1 MSTSENSSP
10 TDFAFEPPAL
20 PSAGH
25 PFVSPGTYKADPLR
39 QASYD
44 PSLPT
49 GSFTPAA
56 ANPPVGGYFGDTSY
70 QPQPGFGQGQGQGQY
85 GALNSAQSSFSSASG
100 SAAGGSF
107 SSVDLPGPSLPGISK
122 EFSRPSLADTR
133 RPATASA
140 IQTRGQYGDYM
151 IGGGEDPRRLS
162 QRHVQH
168 LSPNEKDEDDEGDSS
183 DTENVSPET
192 VYMPSN
198 NRRASEP
205 HFNLPGNGQNWNQF
219 PPSASHDA
227 SGGAFGL
234 PSAPAHVS
242 PMGYLQQQQQQ
253 TTHLPPSHFS
263 RPSFSNRP
271 QTSDGL
277 PSYTNTVTL
286 PPASSIARHVP
297 GGGNDSPF
305 FHHPPGIPPPGA
317 RGYEGTFPGN
327 KSFAFDGQIRPPVP
341 PAIPGGIRPSYIPP
355 HPHPMLKSDL
365 APSDQMGYMSLSSG
379 VLPPTSLP
387 SAGGGGGSSGSGQPR
402 KRPRRRYEEIERL
415 YHCGWNGCEK
425 SYGTLNHLN
434 AHVMMQKH
442 GEKRLPSEFKEMRKA
457 WRKKKRDSATAT
469 ANANYLTQ
477 ASAWQANQSRLS
489 LSANSSSGES
499 DWDRRDS
506 TSSAF
511 SVGSERAGSF
521 AAQGGMG
528 MPLMGGVPGAG
539 YAGGGGWGVPGVPA
553 GVMQGVPMQGMMQ
566 MGPGFG
572 NGVMMDSRPSTAGS
586 MSSAMS
592 VEPGRYAP
600 TPPGSAHG
608 HPLPHPHHQHPHH
621 PHPGHPGV
629 QPTFFVNPPPPQ
641 SLPSLSASSTASTP
655 GPTSASASASTSG
668 PGAGAGAIGN
678 RRPSAPNHLLL
689 PDHNLLDGF
698 RVTEDHSTPTAGNPF
713 PAGAGSA
720 PGTRPSSSHGQ
731 GQQQQGQQQQQ
742 GGEGQG
748 QGQGQGGQGKGF
760 ATLNSPVNGSADY
773 GQFAFQR

>member
-1 MSTSENSSP
+1 MSENSSP

-20 PSAGH
+20 PSADN

-39 QASYD
+39 QTTYD
-44 PSLPT
+44 SSLPT

-56 ANPPVGGYFGDTSY
+56 ANPPVGGYFPDTSY
-70 QPQPGFGQGQGQGQY
+70 QQQPGGGQQQQQY

-133 RPATASA
+133 RPATASVL
-140 IQTRGQYGDYM
+140 QTRGQYADYM
-151 IGGGEDPRRLS
+151 IGGAEDPRRLS
-162 QRHVQH
+162 QRHVQQ
-168 LSPNEKDEDDEGDSS
+168 LSPDEREEDEDDDASDS
-183 DTENVSPET
+183 ENVSPET
-192 VYMPSN
+192 VYMPNN

-205 HFNLPGNGQNWNQF
+205 HFNLPTGGQGWNQF
-219 PPSASHDA
+219 PPSGSHDA

-242 PMGYLQQQQQQ
+242 PMGYLQQQQQA
-253 TTHLPPSHFS
+253 HIPPSHFS

-277 PSYTNTVTL
+277 PSYTNTITL
-286 PPASSIARHVP
+286 PPASSIARQVQ
-297 GGGNDSPF
+297 GGNDSPF
-305 FHHPPGIPPPGA
+305 FHHPPGMGPA

-341 PAIPGGIRPSYIPP
+341 PSIPGGIRPSYIPP
-355 HPHPMLKSDL
+355 HPHAMFKTDL
-365 APSDQMGYMSLSSG
+365 APSDQLGYMSLSSSSAG
-379 VLPPTSLP
+379 VLPPTALS
-387 SAGGGGGSSGSGQPR
+387 SGGGSSGAGQPR

-442 GEKRLPSEFKEMRKA
+442 GEKRLPAEFKEMRKA

-477 ASAWQANQSRLS
+477 ASAWQANQNRLS

-506 TSSAF
+506 TCSTF
-511 SVGSERAGSF
+511 SVGGSDRGSF
-521 AAQGGMG
+521 AAAPGMG
-528 MPLMGGVPGAG
+528 MPLMGGGGA
-539 YAGGGGWGVPGVPA
+539 WGVPGVPGVP
-553 GVMQGVPMQGMMQ
+553 GVMQGMPVPGMMP
-566 MGPGFG
+566 MSAPFT
-572 NGVMMDSRPSTAGS
+572 NGVMVDSRPSTAGS

-592 VEPGRYAP
+592 VEPGRYVP
-600 TPPGSAHG
+600 TPPGSAPYP
-608 HPLPHPHHQHPHH
+608 HPSHPHPHAHH
-621 PHPGHPGV
+621 HAGV

-641 SLPSLSASSTASTP
+641 SLPSLSNSSTTSTP
-655 GPTSASASASTSG
+655 NPGPAGGSTIS
-668 PGAGAGAIGN
+668 N
-678 RRPSAPNHLLL
+678 RRPSAPNHLPL
-689 PDHNLLDGF
+689 PEHDLLDGF
-698 RVTEDHSTPTAGNPF
+698 RVNEDHPTPTAQNPF
-713 PAGAGSA
+713 PPGSA
-720 PGTRPSSSHGQ
+720 PGTRPSSSHAHAQ
-731 GQQQQGQQQQQ
+731 
-742 GGEGQG
+742 GQG
-748 QGQGQGGQGKGF
+748 QGQGQEQGQGQGQGVGQGGQGGGQGGQGKGF
-760 ATLNSPVNGSADY
+760 ATLNSPVNGGGEY

>member
-1 MSTSENSSP
+1 MSTSANSSP

-20 PSAGH
+20 PSADH

-39 QASYD
+39 HTSYD
-44 PSLPT
+44 PALPT

-56 ANPPVGGYFGDTSY
+56 ANPPVGGYFADTSY
-70 QPQPGFGQGQGQGQY
+70 QPQPGSGQGPY

-100 SAAGGSF
+100 SAAGASF

-122 EFSRPSLADTR
+122 EFSRPTLADTR
-133 RPATASA
+133 RPATASV

-168 LSPNEKDEDDEGDSS
+168 LSPDENDEDDEGDSS

-205 HFNLPGNGQNWNQF
+205 HFNLPANGQTWHQF

-242 PMGYLQQQQQQ
+242 PMGYLQQQQ

-277 PSYTNTVTL
+277 PSYTNTITL

-297 GGGNDSPF
+297 GGNGNDSPF
-305 FHHPPGIPPPGA
+305 FHHPPPGA

-355 HPHPMLKSDL
+355 PHPI

-387 SAGGGGGSSGSGQPR
+387 GGGGGGGGSSGSGQPR

-442 GEKRLPSEFKEMRKA
+442 GEKRLPAEFKEMRKA
-457 WRKKKRDSATAT
+457 WRKKKRDSASAT

-477 ASAWQANQSRLS
+477 ASAWQANQNRLS

-528 MPLMGGVPGAG
+528 MPLMGGVPGVPGGG
-539 YAGGGGWGVPGVPA
+539 YAGGGGGVWGVPGMA
-553 GVMQGVPMQGMMQ
+553 GAGGMGGGVPMGGMMQ
-566 MGPGFG
+566 MGGAGFG
-572 NGVMMDSRPSTAGS
+572 GVNGVMVDSRPSTAGS

-592 VEPGRYAP
+592 VEPGRYVSAP
-600 TPPGSAHG
+600 PPPGGSAHG
-608 HPLPHPHHQHPHH
+608 HPLPHPHHQHQHPHH
-621 PHPGHPGV
+621 PHPH
-629 QPTFFVNPPPPQ
+629 QPTFFVKPPPPQ
-641 SLPSLSASSTASTP
+641 SLPSLSSSSTASTP
-655 GPTSASASASTSG
+655 GPTSASTASSG
-668 PGAGAGAIGN
+668 PGAGAGVGAGAIGN
-678 RRPSAPNHLLL
+678 RRPSAPNHL
-689 PDHNLLDGF
+689 PIPEHNLLDGF
-698 RVTEDHSTPTAGNPF
+698 RVTEDHPTPTAGNPF
-713 PAGAGSA
+713 PPVGSVGSA
-720 PGTRPSSSHGQ
+720 PGTRPSSSHGP
-731 GQQQQGQQQQQ
+731 QQGQGGQQQ

-748 QGQGQGGQGKGF
+748 QGKGF
-760 ATLNSPVNGSADY
+760 TTLNSPVNGSGDY

>member
-20 PSAGH
+20 PSADH

-39 QASYD
+39 QTSYD

-70 QPQPGFGQGQGQGQY
+70 QPQPGSGQGQY

-133 RPATASA
+133 RPATASV

-168 LSPNEKDEDDEGDSS
+168 LSPDEKDEDDEGNSS

-227 SGGAFGL
+227 SGGGAFGL

-242 PMGYLQQQQQQ
+242 PMGGYLQQQQQ
-253 TTHLPPSHFS
+253 TTHLPASHFS

-277 PSYTNTVTL
+277 PSYTNTITL
-286 PPASSIARHVP
+286 PPASSIARHVS

-305 FHHPPGIPPPGA
+305 FHHPPGA

-327 KSFAFDGQIRPPVP
+327 RSFAFDGQIRPPVP

-355 HPHPMLKSDL
+355 PHPMLKPDL

-387 SAGGGGGSSGSGQPR
+387 SGGGVGGGGSSGAGQPR

-442 GEKRLPSEFKEMRKA
+442 GEKRLPAEFKEMRKA

-477 ASAWQANQSRLS
+477 ASAWQANQNRLS

-521 AAQGGMG
+521 AAAQGMG

-539 YAGGGGWGVPGVPA
+539 YAGGGAGWGVPVPGVAGVPMQ
-553 GVMQGVPMQGMMQ
+553 GVGVPMQGMMQ

-572 NGVMMDSRPSTAGS
+572 NGVIVDSRPSTAGS
-586 MSSAMS
+586 MSGA
-592 VEPGRYAP
+592 
-600 TPPGSAHG
+600 TAHG
-608 HPLPHPHHQHPHH
+608 GHALPLPHPHHQHQHPHH
-621 PHPGHPGV
+621 PHPGHASHHPGAGV

-641 SLPSLSASSTASTP
+641 SLPSLSSSSTASTP
-655 GPTSASASASTSG
+655 GPTSASASASG
-668 PGAGAGAIGN
+668 PGAGAIGN
-678 RRPSAPNHLLL
+678 RRPSAPNHLPL
-689 PDHNLLDGF
+689 PDPNLLDGF
-698 RVTEDHSTPTAGNPF
+698 RVTEDHATPTAGNPF
-713 PAGAGSA
+713 PPGSA
-720 PGTRPSSSHGQ
+720 PGTRPSSSHAQ
-731 GQQQQGQQQQQ
+731 GQQQQG
-742 GGEGQG
+742 GEAQG
-748 QGQGQGGQGKGF
+748 QGQAQGGQGKGF